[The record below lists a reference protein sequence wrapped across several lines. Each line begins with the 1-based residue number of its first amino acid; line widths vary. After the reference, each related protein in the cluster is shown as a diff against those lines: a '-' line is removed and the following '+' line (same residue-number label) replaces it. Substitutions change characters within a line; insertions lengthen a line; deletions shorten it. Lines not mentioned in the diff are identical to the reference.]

1 MVTTILVILALIIG
15 AVLAAPH
22 FVKYSNM
29 SSRDKDTE
37 PGISALRSGIRG
49 AVIGGVLLVLA
60 FIQPYSIERIDAG
73 HRGIVV
79 NLSGS
84 ERGVAS
90 YQYKTGWVL
99 YNTWFTQVLEFPTF
113 QQHIEYDDQSVIL
126 KGGFIATIK
135 PTFNYSLKEDAIGDM
150 FVNLRRPITEIE
162 QNWLKNAIVGSVN
175 DEANKW
181 EVDSIF
187 NHRQAFEAAI
197 VAECNVRLS
206 KWFNVSQL
214 RTNITPPE
222 ALQEAIISKAKA
234 IQQAE
239 ASKQQAIAAK
249 ADGER
254 KVAVARADSAEQVI
268 NAAAKAKSNKLLE
281 QSLTPLLIQNKWIE
295 AWKAGGSQVPTYIS
309 GGAGEKFMLN
319 IK

>member
-1 MVTTILVILALIIG
+1 MVTTILIILALIIG
-15 AVLAAPH
+15 AVLAVPH

-29 SSRDKDTE
+29 SSRDQDAE
-37 PGISALRSGIRG
+37 PGISALRSGFRG
-49 AVIGGVLLVLA
+49 AIISAILLVVAL
-60 FIQPYSIERIDAG
+60 IQPYSIERIDAG

-90 YQYKTGWVL
+90 YQYKTGWVI

-197 VAECNVRLS
+197 VTECNVRLS

-222 ALQEAIISKAKA
+222 ALQEAIISKTKA

-295 AWKAGGSQVPTYIS
+295 AWKAGGSQVPSYIS